1 MPPSCIPRNDTD
13 LLPLSTLPIYTRP
26 KIVQQALR
34 LMEKTIRDT
43 PLLTSP
49 QAVRDYLRLQLAD
62 RPHEVFAVL
71 FLNAQHQVIEFV
83 EIFRGTLT
91 QTSVYPREVVIEA
104 LRRNAAAVILTHNHP
119 SGKPDPSVADEVL
132 THAIKAALAVVD
144 VDVLDHFIVTHR
156 DVYSFA
162 ENRKL

>member
-1 MPPSCIPRNDTD
+1 MTPSYLPHKDSD
-13 LLPLSTLPIYTRP
+13 SMLLSSWPIYIRP

-34 LMEKTIRDT
+34 LMEKSIRDT

-49 QAVRDYLRLQLAD
+49 QAVRDYLRLRLAD
-62 RPHEVFAVL
+62 RPHEVFGVL
-71 FLNAQHQVIEFV
+71 FLTSQHQVIEFV
-83 EIFRGTLT
+83 EMFRGTLT

-104 LRRNAAAVILTHNHP
+104 LRRNASAVILTHNHP

-144 VDVLDHFIVTHR
+144 VDVLDHFIVTRR

-162 ENRKL
+162 ENRKI

>member
-1 MPPSCIPRNDTD
+1 MSPSCTPRNDTD
-13 LLPLSTLPIYTRP
+13 LLPLSTWPTYTRP

-49 QAVRDYLRLQLAD
+49 QAVRDYLRLRLAD
-62 RPHEVFAVL
+62 RPHEVFGVL
-71 FLNAQHQVIEFV
+71 FLTAQNQVSEFV
-83 EIFRGTLT
+83 EMFRGTLT

-104 LRRNAAAVILTHNHP
+104 LSRNAAAVILTHNHP
-119 SGKPDPSVADEVL
+119 SGKPEPSVADEVL

-144 VDVLDHFIVTHR
+144 VDVLDHFIVTRR

>member
-1 MPPSCIPRNDTD
+1 MSPSPIPQKDTD
-13 LLPLSTLPIYTRP
+13 SLPLSTWTTYTRP

-49 QAVRDYLRLQLAD
+49 QAVRDYLRLRLAD
-62 RPHEVFAVL
+62 RPHEVFGAL
-71 FLNAQHQVIEFV
+71 FLTSQHHVIEFV
-83 EIFRGTLT
+83 EMFRGTLT

-104 LRRNAAAVILTHNHP
+104 LSRNAAAVILTHNHP

-144 VDVLDHFIVTHR
+144 VDVLDHFIVTRR

>member
-1 MPPSCIPRNDTD
+1 MSPSHIPEKDAD
-13 LLPLSTLPIYTRP
+13 SLPLSTCPIYTRP

-34 LMEKTIRDT
+34 LMEKSIRGT

-49 QAVRDYLRLQLAD
+49 QAVRDYLRLRLAD
-62 RPHEVFAVL
+62 RPYEVFGVL
-71 FLNAQHQVIEFV
+71 FLTAQNQVIEFV
-83 EIFRGTLT
+83 EMFRGTLT

-104 LRRNAAAVILTHNHP
+104 LSRNAAAVILTHNHP
-119 SGKPDPSVADEVL
+119 SGKSDPSVADDVL

-144 VDVLDHFIVTHR
+144 VDVLDHFIVTLR

-162 ENRKL
+162 EHRKL

>member
-1 MPPSCIPRNDTD
+1 MSPSCIPRNDAD
-13 LLPLSTLPIYTRP
+13 YLPLSTLPIYTRP

-34 LMEKTIRDT
+34 LMEKSIRDT
-43 PLLTSP
+43 PLLSSP
-49 QAVRDYLRLQLAD
+49 QAVRDYLRLRLAD
-62 RPHEVFAVL
+62 RPHEVFGVL
-71 FLNAQHQVIEFV
+71 FLTAQHQVIEFV
-83 EIFRGTLT
+83 EMFRGTLT

-104 LRRNAAAVILTHNHP
+104 LSRNAAAVILTHNHP

-144 VDVLDHFIVTHR
+144 VDVLDHFIVTRR

>member
-1 MPPSCIPRNDTD
+1 MSPSCIPPNDTA
-13 LLPLSTLPIYTRP
+13 LMPLSTLHSYTRA

-49 QAVRDYLRLQLAD
+49 QAVRDYLRLRLAD
-62 RPHEVFAVL
+62 RPHEVFGVL
-71 FLNAQHQVIEFV
+71 FLTAQHQVIEFV
-83 EIFRGTLT
+83 EMFRGTLT

-104 LRRNAAAVILTHNHP
+104 LCRNAAAVILTHNHP
-119 SGKPDPSVADEVL
+119 SGKPDPSVSDEVL
-132 THAIKAALAVVD
+132 THAIKAALSVVD
-144 VDVLDHFIVTHR
+144 VHVLDHFIVTRR

>member
-1 MPPSCIPRNDTD
+1 MSPSCTPRNDTD
-13 LLPLSTLPIYTRP
+13 LLPLSTLPIYSRP

-34 LMEKTIRDT
+34 LMEKSIRDT

-49 QAVRDYLRLQLAD
+49 QAVRDYLRLRLAD
-62 RPHEVFAVL
+62 RPHEVFGVL
-71 FLNAQHQVIEFV
+71 FLTAQHQVIEFV
-83 EIFRGTLT
+83 EMFRGTLT

-104 LRRNAAAVILTHNHP
+104 LRRNASAVILTHNHP

-144 VDVLDHFIVTHR
+144 VDVLDHFIVTR
-156 DVYSFA
+156 REVYSFA
-162 ENRKL
+162 EHRKI